1 MKAALIA
8 LVASVA
14 EFAFAV
20 PSASREGEGLQ
31 VFRRQDDGSCS
42 EYGRLSTNEN
52 LHANKKTCILRGGDP
67 ESCEVKRK
75 KDLEDYLSTCEKT
88 TAGQGSDGL
97 CSEYGKWFTEKAII
111 EEYTKCLNGGKG
123 KKVCKEEHDKSWES
137 YKSTCEEGSEAK
149 EEHDK
154 SREGSNSTCGAL

>member
-20 PSASREGEGLQ
+20 PTASREGEGLQ

-42 EYGRLSTNEN
+42 EYGRLFTYEN
-52 LHANKKTCILRGGDP
+52 LLADKKTCILRGSDP
-67 ESCEVKRK
+67 ESCDVKKK
-75 KDLEDYLSTCEKT
+75 KDFEDYLSTCPKP

-97 CSEYGKWFTEKAII
+97 CSKYGKWFTEKNTI
-111 EEYTKCLNGGKG
+111 EEYTTCLSRGKG
-123 KKVCKEEHDKSWES
+123 KKVCKEEHDKSLES

-154 SREGSNSTCGAL
+154 SLEGSNSTCGGL